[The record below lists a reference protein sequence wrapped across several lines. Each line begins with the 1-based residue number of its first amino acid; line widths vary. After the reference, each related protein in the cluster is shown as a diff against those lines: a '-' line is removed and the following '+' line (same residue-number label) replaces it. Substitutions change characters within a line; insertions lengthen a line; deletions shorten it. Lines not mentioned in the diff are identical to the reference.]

1 MDWSGDN
8 VTILVYSVR
17 FWVWLF
23 FKSELMLRDLGV
35 LENVN
40 NIPRDFE
47 AGYFLKPTL
56 ILRDSGLWRS
66 GDNVSI

>member
-1 MDWSGDN
+1 M
-8 VTILVYSVR
+8 
-17 FWVWLF
+17 
-23 FKSELMLRDLGV
+23 SELILRDLGV

-47 AGYFLKPTL
+47 VGYFSKPTL

>member
-1 MDWSGDN
+1 M
-8 VTILVYSVR
+8 
-17 FWVWLF
+17 
-23 FKSELMLRDLGV
+23 SELILRDLGV